1 MILIKV
7 IATAGTGRLECG
19 MRYGLFLIL
28 TLSPCAVF
36 AEELHLPKERIEAG
50 RTLFLKKCSQCHGND
65 ASGGNAPD
73 IQGILLKD
81 VTEAARGVE
90 AMPEIALKEVEA
102 GHIAVFLMSL
112 APDQARLRLGT
123 N

>member
-1 MILIKV
+1 MH
-7 IATAGTGRLECG
+7 
-19 MRYGLFLIL
+19 YGLFLIL
-28 TLSPCAVF
+28 ALSPGAVF
-36 AEELHLPKERIEAG
+36 ADDFLLPKDRIQAG
-50 RTLFLKKCSQCHGND
+50 RALYLEKCSQCHRRD

-81 VTEAARGVE
+81 VKEAVRGVSD
-90 AMPEIALKEVEA
+90 MSEIALNDVEA

-112 APDQARLRLGT
+112 APDQARVRLGI

>member
-1 MILIKV
+1 
-7 IATAGTGRLECG
+7 
-19 MRYGLFLIL
+19 MRYSLFLIPAL
-28 TLSPCAVF
+28 WPCAVF
-36 AEELHLPKERIEAG
+36 AEELHLPKDRIEAG
-50 RTLFLKKCSQCHGND
+50 RTIFLKKCSQCHGKD

-81 VTEAARGVE
+81 VKEAVRGVE

-102 GHIAVFLMSL
+102 GHIAIFLMSL
-112 APDQARLRLGT
+112 APDQARIRLGT